1 MAASSGALGAG
12 GGANAPAPARV
23 LRRKGVLSLFRSSPR
38 TALGAIVLV
47 VIMLAAIFAEAI
59 TPYPP
64 NQQNL
69 RNRLQPPSAEHL
81 LGTDQFGRD
90 VFTRIVYGG
99 RVSLQVGFI
108 SVGIALAIGGLMGLM
123 AAFYGRWVDSVV
135 SGFVDVLLA
144 LPAFL
149 LALAI
154 VAALGPSLT
163 NVMIAVGIANVP
175 SFARITRSAVLTIME
190 LDYVTAANALGA
202 RDVRI
207 MIKHVI
213 PNAISPVIVQVTLS
227 LAGAI
232 LAAAGLSFLGLG
244 AQPPTAEWGSML
256 NSARPFIRDA
266 HWAVTFPGLAIMITV
281 LVLNM
286 VGDGLRDA
294 LDPRRTLDR

>member
-1 MAASSGALGAG
+1 MATITKVVPQRRRSWFALM
-12 GGANAPAPARV
+12 
-23 LRRKGVLSLFRSSPR
+23 RSSPR
-38 TALGAIVLV
+38 TAIGAVVLAIIVL
-47 VIMLAAIFAEAI
+47 AAVFAEAI
-59 TPYPP
+59 SPYPP

-69 RNRLQPPSAEHL
+69 RNRLQPPSAEHR
-81 LGTDQFGRD
+81 LGTDHFGRD
-90 VFTRIVYGG
+90 VLSRIIYGG

-108 SVGIALAIGGLMGLM
+108 SVGIALAVGGLMGLL
-123 AAFYGRWVDSVV
+123 AAFYGRWVDSTM
-135 SGFVDVLLA
+135 SFFVDVLLA
-144 LPAFL
+144 LPGFL

-175 SFARITRSAVLTIME
+175 QFARITRSAVLQVIEM
-190 LDYVTAANALGA
+190 DFVTAAQAAGS
-202 RDVRI
+202 RDQRI
-207 MIKHVI
+207 MFRHVV
-213 PNAISPVIVQVTLS
+213 PNSLSPVIVQVTLS

-266 HWAVTFPGLAIMITV
+266 HWAVTFPGIAIVVTV
-281 LVLNM
+281 LSLNM

-294 LDPRRTLDR
+294 LDPRRRD

>member
-1 MAASSGALGAG
+1 MTAQATVAIGGQRQWVRRLRANPRASFG
-12 GGANAPAPARV
+12 
-23 LRRKGVLSLFRSSPR
+23 GVL
-38 TALGAIVLV
+38 
-47 VIMLAAIFAEAI
+47 LAFIFLSAIFADQLS
-59 TPYPP
+59 PYAP

-69 RNRLQPPSAEHL
+69 LMRLEPPSADHW

-90 VFTRIVYGG
+90 VLSRIIHGG
-99 RVSLQVGFI
+99 RISLQVGFV
-108 SVGIALAIGGLMGLM
+108 SVGIALAVGGLMGLL
-123 AAFYGRWVDSVV
+123 AAFYGGRIDSVV
-135 SGFVDVLLA
+135 SGIVDVLLA

-163 NVMIAVGIANVP
+163 NVMIAVGIANIP
-175 SFARITRSAVLTIME
+175 QFARIARSAVLTVLE
-190 LDYVTAANALGA
+190 QDYVTAAQAVGSNDL
-202 RDVRI
+202 RI
-207 MIKHVI
+207 MFKHVV
-213 PNAISPVIVQVTLS
+213 PNSLSPVIVQITLS

-281 LVLNM
+281 LALNL

-294 LDPRRTLDR
+294 LDPRRKD

>member
-1 MAASSGALGAG
+1 MATTTKAIPQHRRSWFALM
-12 GGANAPAPARV
+12 
-23 LRRKGVLSLFRSSPR
+23 RSSPR
-38 TALGAIVLV
+38 TAVGAIVLV
-47 VIMLAAIFAEAI
+47 VIVLAAVFADAI
-59 TPYPP
+59 SPYPP

-81 LGTDQFGRD
+81 LGTDHFGRD
-90 VFTRIVYGG
+90 VLSRIIYGG

-108 SVGIALAIGGLMGLM
+108 SVGIALVVGGLMGLV
-123 AAFYGRWVDSVV
+123 AAFYGRWVDSTV
-135 SGFVDVLLA
+135 SFFVDVLLA
-144 LPAFL
+144 LPGFL

-175 SFARITRSAVLTIME
+175 QFARITRSAVLQVIEM
-190 LDYVTAANALGA
+190 DFVTAAHAAGS
-202 RDVRI
+202 RDQRVMFR
-207 MIKHVI
+207 HVV
-213 PNAISPVIVQVTLS
+213 PNSLSPVIVQVTLS

-266 HWAVTFPGLAIMITV
+266 HWAVTFPGVAIVITV
-281 LVLNM
+281 LALNM

-294 LDPRRTLDR
+294 LDPRRRD

>member
-1 MAASSGALGAG
+1 MAATTKVVPQRRRSWFALM
-12 GGANAPAPARV
+12 
-23 LRRKGVLSLFRSSPR
+23 RSSPR
-38 TALGAIVLV
+38 TAIGAIVLV
-47 VIMLAAIFAEAI
+47 VIVLAAVFAEAI
-59 TPYPP
+59 SPYPP

-90 VFTRIVYGG
+90 VLSRIIFGG

-108 SVGIALAIGGLMGLM
+108 AVGIALAVGGLMGLV
-123 AAFYGRWVDSVV
+123 AAFYGRWIDSAV
-135 SGFVDVLLA
+135 SFLVDVLLA
-144 LPAFL
+144 LPGFL

-154 VAALGPSLT
+154 VAALGPSLV

-175 SFARITRSAVLTIME
+175 QFARITRSAVLQVIEM
-190 LDYVTAANALGA
+190 DFVTAAQAAGS
-202 RDVRI
+202 RDQRI
-207 MIKHVI
+207 MFRHVV
-213 PNAISPVIVQVTLS
+213 PNSLSPVIVQVTLS

-256 NSARPFIRDA
+256 NAARPYIRDA
-266 HWAVTFPGLAIMITV
+266 HWAVTFPGIAIVVTV
-281 LVLNM
+281 LALNM

-294 LDPRRTLDR
+294 LDPRRRD